1 MADKT
6 IRVGVIGCGQIGTK
20 HLERYQKIPGAKV
33 VAVCDIIR
41 ERADQASKRFGA
53 PYAFKKFRELLAMDE
68 IDAVDV
74 CVHNNL
80 HAPITITSLAAG
92 KHVYCEKPI
101 AGSYADGKAMVDAAR
116 RHKRKLSIQLGTL
129 FRMETHAAKR
139 LIDEGHLGRLYYA
152 KSYGFRRRGRPF
164 VDGYGRKEFVQR
176 KMAQGGALFD
186 MGVYHIANILYLLGN
201 PEVKTVSGGTAQEI
215 DMYEDRR
222 KEGPYQVEELGFGFC
237 RLGGGVRM
245 FIEESWAI
253 HQESAPGSVVC
264 GSKGGVRLDP
274 FGYFTTLCDMP
285 MNATLDLKGTHAR
298 WHSCGDSRDAYDSP
312 QQHWIAAL
320 QGRVELI
327 DTAGVAL
334 NTMKISNGIYLSQK
348 LGREVTGAEI
358 ARLSKST
365 AKKRV

>member
-1 MADKT
+1 MDISCFGVFTDIADNPLRNAEKCNFNLG
-6 IRVGVIGCGQIGTK
+6 RDTK
-20 HLERYQKIPGAKV
+20 LIHANDFCFYFNAL
-33 VAVCDIIR
+33 
-41 ERADQASKRFGA
+41 RFEG
-53 PYAFKKFRELLAMDE
+53 
-68 IDAVDV
+68 
-74 CVHNNL
+74 
-80 HAPITITSLAAG
+80 ITSI
-92 KHVYCEKPI
+92 PI
-101 AGSYADGKAMVDAAR
+101 DCCC
-116 RHKRKLSIQLGTL
+116 QT
-129 FRMETHAAKR
+129 
-139 LIDEGHLGRLYYA
+139 
-152 KSYGFRRRGRPF
+152 
-164 VDGYGRKEFVQR
+164 Q
-176 KMAQGGALFD
+176 
-186 MGVYHIANILYLLGN
+186 
-201 PEVKTVSGGTAQEI
+201 
-215 DMYEDRR
+215 
-222 KEGPYQVEELGFGFC
+222 
-237 RLGGGVRM
+237 